1 MLINLLIK
9 NYALI
14 DEFSVN
20 FQDGFNVVSGETG
33 AGKSIMLGG
42 LSLILGQRADI
53 STLNNPEK
61 KCIIEGKFIID
72 KKRYESFFND
82 NNLDFERKSILRR
95 EITPSGKSRAFIND
109 TPVNLSV
116 LKLFC
121 SGIIEVHSQHQ
132 SLALKD
138 VNNQL
143 FLLDQFCAH
152 SPLLE
157 EHKNE
162 YDSFLRLKNNLR
174 SLQDKGDVSLSEFEF
189 LSFQLEEL
197 ESVNLKEG
205 EMEQIEEEL
214 SLLNNAEQIS
224 LTLEKGSNSL
234 DKESGILDFLSEIIR
249 DLSGISAYNK
259 NLLEINN
266 RLEKTT
272 IELKDISSELF
283 YLKEK
288 SVSDPERLSQ
298 LNARF
303 DIINSLLL
311 KHRKNLLSELIEL
324 KENLRRKL
332 NKLSNYDLEIEKLSN
347 QLLKQEQI
355 VKVLAKRISKNR
367 KNTIPEIEKQIQ
379 AILKKLGML
388 FANFKI
394 EIRELENLSKNG
406 MDEIIFLFS
415 ANKGRKIE
423 NLSNVISGGELS
435 RLMLAIKYISAKYQ
449 DTQCLIFDEIDSG
462 VSGEIANLM
471 GEMMKRIGTK
481 KQIIAITHLPQ
492 VAAKGNQHYLIYKEI
507 KSGKSNTLIK
517 ALKKEERI
525 NELAKLLSGEKI
537 TATAVKNADELLN
550 Q

>member
-20 FQDGFNVVSGETG
+20 FQDGFNVISGETG

-42 LSLILGQRADI
+42 LSLILGQRANI

-72 KKRYESFFND
+72 KKRYESFFKD

-152 SPLLE
+152 NPLLE
-157 EHKNE
+157 EHKKE

-224 LTLEKGSNSL
+224 LALEKGSNSL

-379 AILKKLGML
+379 AILKKLGMP

-406 MDEIIFLFS
+406 IDEIIFLFS

>member
-72 KKRYESFFND
+72 KKRYESFFKD

-152 SPLLE
+152 NPLLE
-157 EHKNE
+157 EHKKE

-174 SLQDKGDVSLSEFEF
+174 SLQDKGDVSFSEFEF

-205 EMEQIEEEL
+205 EMVQIEEEL

-224 LTLEKGSNSL
+224 LALEKGSDSL

-379 AILKKLGML
+379 AILKKLGMP

-406 MDEIIFLFS
+406 IDEIIFLFS

>member
-20 FQDGFNVVSGETG
+20 FQDGFNVISGETG

-72 KKRYESFFND
+72 KKRYESFFKD

-157 EHKNE
+157 EHKKE

-379 AILKKLGML
+379 AILKKLGMP

-492 VAAKGNQHYLIYKEI
+492 VAAKGDQHYLIYKEI